1 MAKTIAMATATAPM
15 TSPSTA
21 PSTASSN
28 SESILARLKT
38 ATRAEHDAIEATLDF
53 LGPDLDRLAYQ
64 QRLARLFTFYQP
76 LEPLLATAAD
86 WAHWGIDFDAR
97 RKTAHLAADLQW
109 LGHGAV
115 ASLPRCAALPPLP
128 GAAAAFGC
136 LYVLEGATLGGRI
149 IARHLAGTLG
159 FSADNGASYF
169 SAYGDRAG
177 SMWKAFQAA
186 MTAFAEQSQDSDAI
200 VASAVATF
208 DALRLWSSAVE
219 QSGSGL

>member
-1 MAKTIAMATATAPM
+1 MATAIATAP
-15 TSPSTA
+15 A
-21 PSTASSN
+21 H

-53 LGPDLDRLAYQ
+53 LGPDLDRHAYQ
-64 QRLARLFTFYQP
+64 QRLARLFTFYEP
-76 LEPLLATAAD
+76 LEPVLATAAD
-86 WAHWGIDFDAR
+86 WAHWGIDFGAR

-109 LGHGAV
+109 LGHSEL
-115 ASLPRCAALPPLP
+115 ASLPRCGELPPLP

-159 FSADNGASYF
+159 FSADSGASYF
-169 SAYGDRAG
+169 SAYGDRGG

-186 MTAFAEQSQDSDAI
+186 MSSFAEQSADSDAI

-208 DALRLWSSAVE
+208 DALRSWCSQRGSTE
-219 QSGSGL
+219 GSGL

>member
-1 MAKTIAMATATAPM
+1 MAKTIEMAAATALM

-21 PSTASSN
+21 PSN
-28 SESILARLKT
+28 SESILSRLKA

-53 LGPDLDRLAYQ
+53 LGPELDRHAYQ

-128 GAAAAFGC
+128 GPAAAFGC
-136 LYVLEGATLGGRI
+136 MYVLEGATLGGRI

-159 FSADNGASYF
+159 FGADSGASYF
-169 SAYGDRAG
+169 SAYGDRGG

-186 MTAFAEQSQDSDAI
+186 MTSFAEQSAECDAI
-200 VASAVATF
+200 AASAVATF
-208 DALRLWSSAVE
+208 DALRLWCGTGRL
-219 QSGSGL
+219 GSGL